1 VVKLK
6 ISTDSIRNE
15 EIMIAIQEIKP
26 GKTPE
31 VDNINP
37 EMIKANVNISAEIFY
52 LLFGKI

>member
-15 EIMIAIQEIKP
+15 EIKKAIQEIKP
-26 GKTPE
+26 GKRPG
-31 VDNINP
+31 VDNINA
-37 EMIKANVNISAEIFY
+37 EMIKANVNISAEILY